1 MTRRFACTCACT
13 CTCICACA
21 CIHACARA
29 CACVCVC
36 VWHAYC
42 ICTCISHVHDICIA
56 YVQLCPCP
64 CGALAAASYFDR
76 LRLSVVTFA
85 SDFRTFICSSTRAVS
100 TIECEARIRASKR
113 SPIDPSSAL
122 AANVRFAPATCGVWV
137 ILPPQT
143 SSPVAPRH
151 TAHDRTR
158 NGVRSPREHRRLRG
172 ADGFDAASRP
182 RSLSSNCTVCTDR
195 ERRPERPASNC
206 PGSSDREHGRAS
218 RLRVREG
225 S

>member
-1 MTRRFACTCACT
+1 MICRTCRSSFGAGGFGASRLTRRFACTCACT

-100 TIECEARIRASKR
+100 TIECEARIRASRR

-122 AANVRFAPATCGVWV
+122 AANVRFARRGRVGHSA
-137 ILPPQT
+137 
-143 SSPVAPRH
+143 SSNFFPC
-151 TAHDRTR
+151 RTTPHR
-158 NGVRSPREHRRLRG
+158 ARSN
-172 ADGFDAASRP
+172 SQW
-182 RSLSSNCTVCTDR
+182 RSLSS
-195 ERRPERPASNC
+195 
-206 PGSSDREHGRAS
+206 
-218 RLRVREG
+218 
-225 S
+225 